1 FFVKEC
7 PDGGFIISG
16 TTYDSFGNSFP
27 WITKVDQFG
36 TTVSIAEP
44 KSTVDFEVTY
54 QNQSIIVKQSSGD
67 KIIVYNLTG
76 KIISKI
82 ENVAHTTYIPFENDG
97 IYIVSIYKGSN
108 LVGSKKLF
116 VPEYK

>member
-1 FFVKEC
+1 MV
-7 PDGGFIISG
+7 PQRISG
-16 TTYDSFGNSFP
+16 
-27 WITKVDQFG
+27 
-36 TTVSIAEP
+36 
-44 KSTVDFEVTY
+44 VTFFLE
-54 QNQSIIVKQSSGD
+54 SIIVRQSTGD
-67 KIIVYNLTG
+67 KIIVYDLIG

-116 VPEYK
+116 VPERK